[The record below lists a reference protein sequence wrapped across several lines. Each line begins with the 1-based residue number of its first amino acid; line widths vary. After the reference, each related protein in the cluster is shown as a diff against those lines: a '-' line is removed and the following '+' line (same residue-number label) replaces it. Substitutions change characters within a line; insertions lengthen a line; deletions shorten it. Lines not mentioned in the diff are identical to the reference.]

1 MLVRQDGIAFTT
13 ARAQYL
19 DRAPAA
25 AEQTQ
30 KIIVKITGEPL
41 GGVVFAQLDTGAA
54 WSVLDAEVAEAMSLL
69 GGSGEPARISTR
81 QGSFDG
87 WLERTSLQILADD
100 GESLTVEAPF
110 GCLPSGE
117 EGTSWGTVVS
127 WNGFGSPLIRATT
140 PSILAPC
147 SGCG

>member
-1 MLVRQDGIAFTT
+1 MLLRQDGIAFTT

-19 DRAPAA
+19 DRAPAS

-69 GGSGEPARISTR
+69 GGGGEAARVSTR

-87 WLERTSLQILADD
+87 WLRRTSLQILADE
-100 GESLTVEAPF
+100 GESLTVEATVWVSHEWRWGNFLGYAGLLERVRFAIDPSDNRFYF
-110 GCLPSGE
+110 GAL
-117 EGTSWGTVVS
+117 
-127 WNGFGSPLIRATT
+127 
-140 PSILAPC
+140 
-147 SGCG
+147 